1 VRPWEGS
8 VSSDSEI
15 RRVCALCAGAGVAG
29 KVLVGA
35 GWAGVVR
42 GVRGNVGV

>member
-1 VRPWEGS
+1 M
-8 VSSDSEI
+8 SSDSEI